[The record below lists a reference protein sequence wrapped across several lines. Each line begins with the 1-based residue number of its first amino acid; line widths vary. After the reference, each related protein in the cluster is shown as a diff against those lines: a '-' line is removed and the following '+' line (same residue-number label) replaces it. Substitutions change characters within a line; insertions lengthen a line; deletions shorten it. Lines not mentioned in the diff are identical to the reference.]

1 MPLNLTVFRKQVVD
15 WSQSNRFTVDSRNVT
30 NALRKELRRF
40 RFLQDEC
47 KYCDCSVYFMIAH
60 IIVGSLSDA
69 NLFCPRMTIVYPPC
83 GGPHPTQLTLFDER
97 ELYRPRGATC
107 IHLVRINRS
116 SLPAATGDVRIA

>member
-60 IIVGSLSDA
+60 IIVGSLSDE
-69 NLFCPRMTIVYPPC
+69 NLFCPRLTSLSSVWRSASD
-83 GGPHPTQLTLFDER
+83 QLTLFDER

-107 IHLVRINRS
+107 IHLVRINGP
-116 SLPAATGDVRIA
+116 SLPTATGDARIA